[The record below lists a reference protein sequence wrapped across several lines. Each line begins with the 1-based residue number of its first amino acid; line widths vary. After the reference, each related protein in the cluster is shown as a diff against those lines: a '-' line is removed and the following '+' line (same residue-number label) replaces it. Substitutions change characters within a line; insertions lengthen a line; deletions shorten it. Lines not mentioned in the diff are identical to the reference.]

1 VTWWASLS
9 LRGRLVL
16 LGTSGLIVGLAIA
29 GLAMATAM
37 TYSFRGTLD
46 TSADATAT
54 EIAALLEEG
63 GKLPEPLP
71 APAGQVVQILDSE
84 HRVVAGDRYA
94 DLLVPL
100 LRGAE
105 LTNALA
111 GQRVNVPGD
120 RALQPDELRVTA
132 RQVPDGHIILVAVPL
147 GDYHRSLNLLRS
159 ALWVTYPVLVVV
171 LVGIAWRVVGAALS
185 PVDRLRSGAERITG
199 AATDE
204 RLPVPPSSDEIQRLA
219 ITLNHMLDRLAQSR
233 ARQRSFIA
241 DAAHELRSPLA
252 SMRIQVEVAQKLGDW
267 AAVGDDLLVD
277 LDRLTRLVD
286 DLLLLARA
294 DAADPRRA
302 ALEPVELHTLLTT
315 LSRKYDPDTVTVTPS
330 TESLW
335 VEGDP
340 DALHRIVLNLAD
352 NAVRHA
358 RSKVVL
364 AVVAESATEVLVT
377 ITDDGE
383 GIPGPLRER
392 VFDRFARLD
401 DGRAR
406 DAGGSGLGLAIV
418 RELTRR
424 HGGTV
429 RLADARPGVRAEV
442 RLPRLVFNQ

>member
-1 VTWWASLS
+1 MKWWASLS

-16 LGTSGLIVGLAIA
+16 LGTSGLIVGLTIA
-29 GLAMATAM
+29 GVAMATAM

-46 TSADATAT
+46 RAADSTAT

-71 APAGQVVQILDSE
+71 APAGQVVQILDTQ
-84 HRVVAGDRYA
+84 HRVVAGDRNA

-100 LRGAE
+100 LRGPE
-105 LTNALA
+105 VQTALN

-120 RALQPDELRVTA
+120 RALQPDLLRVTA
-132 RQVPDGHIILVAVPL
+132 RQVPDGRIILVGVPL
-147 GDYHRSLNLLRS
+147 SDYHRSLTLLRT
-159 ALWVTYPVLVVV
+159 ALWVTYPLLVSI
-171 LVGIAWRVVGAALS
+171 LVIIAWRVVGAALS
-185 PVDRLRSGAERITG
+185 PLDRLRLGAERITG

-204 RLPVPPSSDEIQRLA
+204 RLPVPPSSDEIQRLS
-219 ITLNHMLDRLAQSR
+219 ITLNHMLDRLAVSR

-252 SMRIQVEVAQKLGDW
+252 SMRIQIEVAQKLGDW
-267 AAVGDDLLVD
+267 AAVSDDVLAD

-294 DAADPRRA
+294 DASDPRRA
-302 ALEPVELHTLLTT
+302 PREPVELRTLLTT
-315 LSRKYDPDTVTVTPS
+315 LAKRYDTVTVEPG
-330 TESLW
+330 ESLW
-335 VEGDP
+335 TEGEP
-340 DALHRIVLNLAD
+340 DALHRIALNLID

-358 RSKVVL
+358 RRRVVL
-364 AVVAESATEVLVT
+364 AVTAESQSEVLVT
-377 ITDDGE
+377 VTDDGE
-383 GIPGPLRER
+383 GIPAPLRER

-401 DGRAR
+401 DARAS

-429 RLADARPGVRAEV
+429 RLTDARPGVRAEV
-442 RLPRLVFNQ
+442 RLPRLPDSTL